1 MLRRVIFLFCIVHIV
16 AIYHCSIKKVGNEN
30 PKGVEDVGIVRFS
43 VQKEN
48 FPNAPLFEL
57 PDAWFQRQLQA
68 FSNEPH
74 LPIALGA
81 GPWRFLRPYAIE
93 IHWALRA
100 PTRIRPLESSQEV
113 QDRAIEITVNAQLIP
128 LYPHTAQDVRS
139 ATAQRW
145 MTYSQASVK
154 DFERRL
160 ETHLRDAFME
170 VMSTLFMEMGL
181 QEASPTQVLAALAST
196 NMTHRRAALETVR
209 RRRLAAAFSSL
220 VKILQTDES
229 FTMRMS
235 AAETLV
241 ELGDPAAV
249 EPLAEFATLLP
260 PEQTVTVC
268 SWIAT
273 FRTPDARR
281 FLHWTAFGH
290 SHPDVRKAA
299 SKLLR
304 DILKEVP
311 LHKAN
316 EKQQP

>member
-1 MLRRVIFLFCIVHIV
+1 M
-16 AIYHCSIKKVGNEN
+16 ET
-30 PKGVEDVGIVRFS
+30 VGIVRFL
-43 VQKEN
+43 VQRQR
-48 FPNAPLFEL
+48 FPDAPLFEL

-68 FSNEPH
+68 FSNESH
-74 LPIALGA
+74 VSIALGA
-81 GPWRFLRPYAIE
+81 GPWRFLKPYAIK

-100 PTRIRPLESSQEV
+100 PTRIRPLENSQEV
-113 QDRAIEITVNAQLIP
+113 HDRALEIKVGAQLVP

-139 ATAQRW
+139 ATAERW
-145 MTYSQASVK
+145 MTYSQISVK
-154 DFERRL
+154 NFERRM
-160 ETHLRDAFME
+160 ETYLREAFME

-181 QEASPTQVLAALAST
+181 QEASPTQVLAALASA
-196 NMTHRRAALETVR
+196 NMAHRRAALETIR

-235 AAETLV
+235 AAETLA
-241 ELGDPAAV
+241 ELGDPAAI

-316 EKQQP
+316 EKQPP